1 MAQTPDSGL
10 NGTPS
15 ALRRRNFLQ
24 LLGGAAAA
32 GIAGPALAAC
42 SSSSG
47 TKTSSAPAGGGKK
60 TITIMTSI
68 AAQNPKLVPMW
79 QQVVADPL
87 KLTIKIVNVDDAQL
101 PAQVAAAQ
109 QSGNPPDLVW
119 WSAQGVPGV
128 LAGGTKLVPL
138 NSYVNGLPDKGA
150 AFYQQDLE
158 AGKVNG
164 QIYSLGIGIDA
175 RGIVYRDDYVSAAGL
190 TVPPSWT
197 TDQFGQ
203 WTAKLTPKL
212 KSPGR
217 YGFGFEAKVGD
228 GRFSATFLPLVW
240 STGTPFVVQDGG
252 KWKIGFQHEQMQQVM
267 QFLSNTVHVWHS
279 VPSEAANWGYADT
292 DGNYAKGVLGSYTAG
307 PFVKGTAAQYPN
319 TLAHTKVAPMPYIS
333 KQTTSFGEWAVMIPQ
348 NAPDHE
354 KSWSFVEGI
363 RNEQAQTAMVAQD
376 TCTLLSVRKSVNPGI
391 KDPILAGF
399 APFLETSTVFE
410 LIDINPIMTTAI
422 FPAID
427 SMLLQNTSP
436 ADATA
441 ALMKNMNTALAQI
454 NGS

>member
-1 MAQTPDSGL
+1 MVEPPNSGR
-10 NGTPS
+10 NGASS

-42 SSSSG
+42 SSSPGPAKQSTAG
-47 TKTSSAPAGGGKK
+47 SSGKK
-60 TITIMTSI
+60 TITIISSI

-79 QQVVADPL
+79 QRVVADPL

-101 PAQVAAAQ
+101 PAQVAAAE
-109 QSGNPPDLVW
+109 QSGNPPDVIW
-119 WSAQGVPGV
+119 WSNQGVPGV
-128 LAGGTKLVPL
+128 LSGGTKLVPL
-138 NSYVNGLPDKGA
+138 NPYINAQSDKN
-150 AFYQQDLE
+150 AFYQQDLD
-158 AGKVNG
+158 AGKVDG
-164 QIYSLGIGIDA
+164 QIYSLGIGVDL
-175 RGIVYRDDYVSAAGL
+175 RGIVYRDDYVRAAGL
-190 TVPPSWT
+190 TVPSSWT

-203 WTAKLTPKL
+203 WTAQFTPKL

-240 STGTPFVVQDGG
+240 STGTPFVVKEGG
-252 KWKIGFQHEQMQQVM
+252 KWKIGYQHEQMQQVM
-267 QFLSNTVHVWHS
+267 QFLSNTVHKWHS

-307 PFVKGTAAQYPN
+307 PFIKGTAAQYPN
-319 TLAHTKVAPMPYIS
+319 TLTNTKIAPMPYIS
-333 KQTTSFGEWAVMIPQ
+333 KQTTSFAEWAVMIPQ

-354 KSWSFVEGI
+354 KSWSFIEGI
-363 RNEQAQTAMVAQD
+363 RNQQAQTAMVAQD
-376 TCTLLSVRKSVNPGI
+376 TCTLLSVRKSVNAGI
-391 KDPILAGF
+391 KDPILGGF
-399 APFLETSTVFE
+399 RSFLDTSTNFE
-410 LIDINPIMTTAI
+410 LIDINPIMTAAV

-436 ADATA
+436 ADATT
-441 ALMKNMNTALAQI
+441 ALMKNMNGALAQI